1 MKLAAT
7 EVASVAGLVM
17 DLCGILLD
25 ESKGYLI
32 ESRLAPIAQHHGL
45 ESYTELVHKARFSY
59 DQQLLKQIIDAITT
73 NETLFF
79 RDESPFEA
87 LQHKALPEL
96 IDSKAGTA
104 FPRRLRI
111 WSAACSTGQEPY
123 SIAMTL
129 HDLIPD
135 VQAWDISIL
144 ATDICDAAIEQASRG
159 AYSAFE
165 IERGLKPR
173 YLERYLTR
181 HDNNWKV
188 RDELRAL
195 VSFQNLNLMTPLTGM
210 GPFDIVFCRN
220 VAIYFTPD
228 GRRDVFRRISQ
239 TLTRDG
245 YLFVGCAESLADLG
259 PQFTPHHHCRGM
271 FYRPNLPPNG
281 EPARASGP
289 LPAAARK

>member
-1 MKLAAT
+1 MKLASA

-32 ESRLAPIAQHHGL
+32 ESRLAPIVQHHGL
-45 ESYTELVHKARFSY
+45 GSYTELVHKARYSY
-59 DQQLLKQIIDAITT
+59 DKQLLKQIIDAITT

-87 LQHKALPEL
+87 LRHKALPEL
-96 IDSKAGTA
+96 IDAKAKTA
-104 FPRRLRI
+104 FPKRIRI

-129 HDLIPD
+129 HELIPGIHS
-135 VQAWDISIL
+135 WDISIF
-144 ATDICDAAIEQASRG
+144 ATDICDSAIEQASQG
-159 AYSAFE
+159 VYSAFE
-165 IERGLKPR
+165 VERGMKPQ
-173 YLERYLTR
+173 YLNRYLTR
-181 HDNNWKV
+181 HDGRWKV
-188 RDELRAL
+188 KDEIRAL
-195 VSFQNLNLMTPLTGM
+195 VAYQHLNLMSPFTGL
-210 GPFDIVFCRN
+210 GPFDVVFCRN

-228 GRRDVFRRISQ
+228 GRRSVFQRIAQSM
-239 TLTRDG
+239 TRDG

-271 FYRPNLPPNG
+271 FYRPNLPPQG
-281 EPARASGP
+281 EPARASV
-289 LPAAARK
+289 AVRR